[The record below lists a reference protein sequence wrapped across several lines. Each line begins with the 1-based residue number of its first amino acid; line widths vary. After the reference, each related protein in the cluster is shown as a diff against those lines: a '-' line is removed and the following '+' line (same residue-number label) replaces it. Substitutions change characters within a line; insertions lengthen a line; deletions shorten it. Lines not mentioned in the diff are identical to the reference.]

1 MPTIIHSFGR
11 ADQVDRDQLV
21 RLCRSIAR
29 VCGLQVVD
37 PIEHA
42 GLDEQSE
49 PAKLFEAVRIIKT
62 LAYGRVYCAETLWE
76 RLGIGKTLRDIFKR
90 EKVSPLHERALLA
103 MTANRICEPESKL
116 GVWDRWLKKVHMPSC
131 DGLGLDYMYYLKNA
145 IAILPAKI
153 GRQLAMSGHKFSTFA
168 RSGCL

>member
-1 MPTIIHSFGR
+1 MYLRTTKRKNKDGTVTKYYHLAHNIRHPDTGRSVPKIIHGFGR

-49 PAKLFEAVRIIKT
+49 SAKLFEAVRIIKT
-62 LAYGRVYCAETLWE
+62 LAYGRVYCAETIWV
-76 RLGIGKTLRDIFKR
+76 LR
-90 EKVSPLHERALLA
+90 P
-103 MTANRICEPESKL
+103 KL
-116 GVWDRWLKKVHMPSC
+116 DSR
-131 DGLGLDYMYYLKNA
+131 
-145 IAILPAKI
+145 
-153 GRQLAMSGHKFSTFA
+153 KF
-168 RSGCL
+168 